1 MKMLQIKN
9 NMDNPFIDFNK
20 KYTPSEEGLYMILS
34 KLPTRESM
42 SIDINQVGVKD
53 LPLVPTYISS
63 ESTLIKSPS
72 WSMTW
77 AWAGGFSVV
86 GAMAALVI
94 MFTNAKNVNT
104 NIEVPGRG
112 TATVSTA
119 IVAKGNVNSSNTE
132 NKKVKNVA
140 IVDEAL
146 ATVSGL
152 ENMYSDNKF

>member
-1 MKMLQIKN
+1 M
-9 NMDNPFIDFNK
+9 
-20 KYTPSEEGLYMILS
+20 
-34 KLPTRESM
+34 
-42 SIDINQVGVKD
+42 
-53 LPLVPTYISS
+53 PLVPTYINS
-63 ESTLIKSPS
+63 ESLTVESQVKSPLPWTMS
-72 WSMTW
+72 W

-112 TATVSTA
+112 TVTVSTA
-119 IVAKGNVNSSNTE
+119 AVAKGNVNSGNVE

-152 ENMYSDNKF
+152 ENMSSDNKF

>member
-1 MKMLQIKN
+1 
-9 NMDNPFIDFNK
+9 MDNPFIDFNK
-20 KYTPSEEGLYMILS
+20 KYTPSEEGLYTILS
-34 KLPTRESM
+34 KLPISEKALLSNNAGAIEAM
-42 SIDINQVGVKD
+42 
-53 LPLVPTYISS
+53 PLVPTYINS
-63 ESTLIKSPS
+63 ESLTVESQVKSPLPWTMS
-72 WSMTW
+72 W

-112 TATVSTA
+112 TVTVSTA
-119 IVAKGNVNSSNTE
+119 AVAKGNVNSGNVE

-152 ENMYSDNKF
+152 ENMSSDNKF

>member
-1 MKMLQIKN
+1 MLQIKN

-34 KLPTRESM
+34 KLPISEKALLSNNAGA
-42 SIDINQVGVKD
+42 IDTM
-53 LPLVPTYISS
+53 PLVPTYISS

-72 WSMTW
+72 WSMSW

-112 TATVSTA
+112 TVTVSTA
-119 IVAKGNVNSSNTE
+119 AVAKGNVNSGNVE

-152 ENMYSDNKF
+152 ENMSSDNKF

>member
-1 MKMLQIKN
+1 
-9 NMDNPFIDFNK
+9 MDNPFIDFNK
-20 KYTPSEEGLYMILS
+20 KYTPGEEGLYMLLS
-34 KLPTRESM
+34 KLPTSEKALLSNNAGAIEAM
-42 SIDINQVGVKD
+42 
-53 LPLVPTYISS
+53 PLVSTYINS
-63 ESTLIKSPS
+63 ESLTVESQVKSPS
-72 WSMTW
+72 WSMPW

-94 MFTNAKNVNT
+94 MLTNAKNVNT
-104 NIEVPGRG
+104 NIEVPDRG

-119 IVAKGNVNSSNTE
+119 IVAKGNVNSGNIE